1 MNLPSLPLIQTDAS
15 NWFAYNTMSVRSPA
29 TLRDTLQLNP
39 DYTPAIRSGLERL
52 SEALVANETIPPLS
66 LPAPDYSEWADMRAQ
81 FPGATWLGTSWF
93 YAEAFFYRHVME
105 VVRWFETGRDPFAP
119 KKAAE
124 TSSTALWHTLD
135 EALETRRLAVE
146 ERLGA
151 LLEFDLWGN
160 RIDLS
165 LAIAAAHGTKADDGD
180 LLIDDTALV
189 VPHLM
194 STPGMVHFICDNFGT
209 EFAMDCALADALLE
223 NGHDVMLHVK
233 MHPYFVSDTI
243 AIDVLNFWH
252 MLLGRTGAPRLLG
265 ERLITAFEVGRLR
278 FVPDFFWNSARYLWE
293 MPDYLRQ
300 TLASAAL
307 VIIKGDLNYRRMLGD
322 YIYDPT
328 TPFSQQ
334 VDYFPAPLLNLRT
347 LKSDTIVGLPPGLA
361 QALDAQDA
369 NWRTNGKRGLI
380 QSRLR

>member
-1 MNLPSLPLIQTDAS
+1 
-15 NWFAYNTMSVRSPA
+15 
-29 TLRDTLQLNP
+29 
-39 DYTPAIRSGLERL
+39 
-52 SEALVANETIPPLS
+52 
-66 LPAPDYSEWADMRAQ
+66 
-81 FPGATWLGTSWF
+81 LGTSWF
-93 YAEAFFYRHVME
+93 YAEAFLYRFMME
-105 VVRWFETGRDPFAP
+105 VVRWFETERDPFAP
-119 KKAAE
+119 KKAVE
-124 TSSTALWHTLD
+124 TASNTLWHTLE
-135 EALETRRLAVE
+135 EALETRTLSVE

-180 LLIDDTALV
+180 LLINDTALV

-194 STPGMVHFICDNFGT
+194 GVPGTIHFICDNFGT
-209 EFAMDCALADALLE
+209 EFAMDCALADVLLK

-243 AIDVLNFWH
+243 AADVLRFWQI
-252 MLLGRTGAPRLLG
+252 LLARGGAARLLG
-265 ERLITAFEVGRLR
+265 ERLTDAFELGRLR
-278 FVPDFFWNSARYLWE
+278 FAPDFFWNSARYMWE

-300 TLASAAL
+300 TFASAAL
-307 VIIKGDLNYRRMLGD
+307 VIIKGDLNYRRLLGD

-328 TPFSQQ
+328 TPFNQI
-334 VDYFPAPLLNLRT
+334 VAYFPAPLLTLRT
-347 LKSDTIVGLPPGLA
+347 LKSDPIVGLPPGLA
-361 QALDAQDA
+361 QTLDALDG